1 MKKSE
6 FRIDFSELELNV
18 SHIERVIGNEKDE
31 NKQMVSEMIGE
42 VLVDAKKICE
52 IKAEYNIILGIGF
65 NDSAK
70 TIIINNLDFNIG
82 KIVWTQLKKS
92 ESVAVFLCTAGGKIG
107 EISRKLML
115 EKDFLKG
122 YIYDVAGSEIVEAAA
137 DIMTEKLKEEMQRE
151 GMLITNRFSPGYCGW
166 NVSEQHKIFQLV
178 PDNFCG
184 IQLLESA
191 LMVPIKSISGIIGIG
206 RNVRFLPYTCS
217 KCDYKNCTYRKFKTS
232 D

>member
-1 MKKSE
+1 
-6 FRIDFSELELNV
+6 
-18 SHIERVIGNEKDE
+18 
-31 NKQMVSEMIGE
+31 
-42 VLVDAKKICE
+42 
-52 IKAEYNIILGIGF
+52 
-65 NDSAK
+65 
-70 TIIINNLDFNIG
+70 
-82 KIVWTQLKKS
+82 
-92 ESVAVFLCTAGGKIG
+92 
-107 EISRKLML
+107 ML

-137 DIMTEKLKEEMQRE
+137 DIMTEKLKEEMQRK